1 MKKGTE
7 DAFVEAQKSILNEV
21 NLAIE
26 ELKKGLY
33 ENIYTR
39 LTNLSDELTEDIRIS
54 TDTTEETKKELNIA
68 TNETV

>member
-1 MKKGTE
+1 MKKCTE

-33 ENIYTR
+33 ENVYTR

>member
-1 MKKGTE
+1 MG

-33 ENIYTR
+33 ENVYTR

>member
-33 ENIYTR
+33 ENVYTR

-54 TDTTEETKKELNIA
+54 TDATEETKKELNIA

>member
-33 ENIYTR
+33 ENVYTR

>member
-33 ENIYTR
+33 ENVYTR

-68 TNETV
+68 TNETA